1 MVDRRAVFPRILL
14 AAAGLLAGCDAP
26 ASSGGAASPAPSA
39 TPSVAAAVPSL
50 APSASTSATSS
61 PPAAPA
67 GPVVPAIP
75 CRATAD
81 CGPNGW
87 CQFDRPGCGPAVRG
101 TCAGPQASCT
111 VYYPF
116 CSCTGETVGACE
128 KPLVPY
134 AHPGSC
140 TEGGGAPSR

>member
-1 MVDRRAVFPRILL
+1 MFDRRAVFPGVLV
-14 AAAGLLAGCDAP
+14 AAAAWLVGGCDAQ
-26 ASSGGAASPAPSA
+26 ASSGATALPAPSA
-39 TPSVAAAVPSL
+39 SPGVAAAAPSL
-50 APSASTSATSS
+50 APSASTGATSS
-61 PPAAPA
+61 SS

-87 CQFDRPGCGPAVRG
+87 CRFDKPGCGPAVRG

-116 CSCTGETVGACE
+116 CSCAGETVGACE
-128 KPLVPY
+128 TPVVPY
-134 AHPGSC
+134 AHPGPC
-140 TEGGGAPSR
+140 AEGGAAPSK